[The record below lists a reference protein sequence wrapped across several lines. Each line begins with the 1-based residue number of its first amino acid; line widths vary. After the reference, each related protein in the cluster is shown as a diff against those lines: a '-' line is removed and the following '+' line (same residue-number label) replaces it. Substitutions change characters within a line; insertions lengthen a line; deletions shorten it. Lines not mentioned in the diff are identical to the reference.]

1 MRGIVGISSVP
12 WDYLPIAPQQT
23 LKNLAQKQPVLFVE
37 RQRSIAG
44 ALIEPGKAWQDTV
57 RIVSGLREGAPNLK
71 VLTPPFAAPWTA
83 SSMLANRISM
93 SSLRLSAQRAAKSL
107 GFDKPVV
114 ITYVPQAHLL
124 REAFSESCFVYD
136 VIDEYSA
143 FPNMNLA
150 MCKELEEKMCQ
161 KADLVFAISE
171 NLVEDRKKLHDR
183 VFHLPIGAE
192 TKRFQKMERGVAL
205 PAEIEGKQR
214 PIVGYYGSID
224 DRMDMEFCLA
234 AATELVHVTFLFFG
248 PVRANANIGEL
259 KALKNVFFPGP
270 IDYEKLPQYSVNFDV
285 CVLPYANTRFNQYIF
300 PNKIFEY
307 LATGN
312 PVVTSDVP
320 SIRYLARS
328 GMLTI
333 AKNAKEYVASVKE
346 AIKSRDVG
354 QEDRRNCALENTWQ
368 NRAKTMWQEIVKFL
382 QEKGEEVE

>member
-23 LKNLAQKQPVLFVE
+23 LKNLAKEQPVLFVE

-44 ALIEPGKAWQDTV
+44 AVIEPGKAWQDTM
-57 RIVSGLREGAPNLK
+57 RIVAGLREGAPNLH

-83 SSMLANRISM
+83 SSMLANRLSM

-107 GFDKPVV
+107 GFEKPVV
-114 ITYVPQAHLL
+114 IAYVPQAHLL

-192 TKRFQKMERGVAL
+192 TERFQQMERGASL
-205 PAEIEGKQR
+205 PAELAGKPR

-234 AATELVHVTFLFFG
+234 AATKLVDVTFLFFG

-259 KALKNVFFPGP
+259 KALQNVFFPGP
-270 IDYEKLPQYSVNFDV
+270 IDYEKLPHYSVNFDV
-285 CVLPYANTRFNQYIF
+285 CVLPYAKTRFNQFIF

-320 SIRYLARS
+320 SIRYLARQ
-328 GMLTI
+328 GLLTI
-333 AKNAKEYVASVKE
+333 AKSAKDYVAAVKK
-346 AIKSRDVG
+346 AIASKDVG

-368 NRAKTMWQEIVKFL
+368 NRAKNMWQEIVQFL
-382 QEKGEEVE
+382 SEKGEEVE